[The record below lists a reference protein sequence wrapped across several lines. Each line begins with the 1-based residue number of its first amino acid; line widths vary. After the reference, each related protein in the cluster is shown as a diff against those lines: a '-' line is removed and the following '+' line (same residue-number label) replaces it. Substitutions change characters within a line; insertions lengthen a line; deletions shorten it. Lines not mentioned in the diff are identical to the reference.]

1 MQSERL
7 TIKEVIDYIHSLCSV
22 RESTEEAK
30 EDKKVIF
37 NELEVNQNLIL
48 SLFSALLPKI
58 NTLSIQDKLFYI
70 QKYIEYFIIELK
82 KKNIYF
88 RYTTETNIIDKKV
101 IAKTLKANNI
111 DEIEKENCDN
121 FLIFVCM
128 FFNVNIFIFNNEKNI
143 NFYTIN
149 QYFNIYKYSIVLRK
163 LDNGKYNII
172 KFNNQTL
179 FNFYRN
185 REFKEFINNN
195 INNIFSLKQNM
206 NFKYDKCEFEIK
218 DDKDIKHYEE
228 STDSISEINK
238 GKQFKNNIKN
248 LKQEEKQE
256 EKQQESQQENQQE
269 EAIFKTDN
277 LKSLTT
283 TERIKEVIDFQYSE
297 DDLKKMTLP
306 KIKEITRECKLRLTN
321 PETKR
326 AYTKSELIKK
336 LIEYSNY

>member
-7 TIKEVIDYIHSLCSV
+7 TIKEVIDYIHSLCSI
-22 RESTEEAK
+22 RETSEEKA
-30 EDKKVIF
+30 EDIKIIF
-37 NELEVNQNLIL
+37 NEMEINQNLIT

-58 NTLSIQDKLFYI
+58 NTLSIQDKIFYI

-88 RYTTETNIIDKKV
+88 RYTTETNIIDKKI
-101 IAKTLKANNI
+101 IAKTLKTNNI
-111 DEIEKENCDN
+111 DEIEKENYEN

-128 FFNVNIFIFNNEKNI
+128 FFNINIFIFNDEKNI
-143 NFYTIN
+143 KFYTIN

-163 LDNGKYNII
+163 LENGKYNIV

-179 FNFYRN
+179 FNYYRN
-185 REFKEFINNN
+185 QEFKDFINNN
-195 INNIFSLKQNM
+195 RDNIFSLKQNM
-206 NFKYDKCEFEIK
+206 NFKYDNCEFEIK
-218 DDKDIKHYEE
+218 DDNDIKHYEE

-248 LKQEEKQE
+248 IKQEEH
-256 EKQQESQQENQQE
+256 QESQQDNQPDE
-269 EAIFKTDN
+269 TIFKNDN

-297 DDLKKMTLP
+297 EELKKMTLP

-326 AYTKSELIKK
+326 AYTKAELIKK

>member
-30 EDKKVIF
+30 KDKKIIF
-37 NELEVNQNLIL
+37 NESEINQNLII

-58 NTLSIQDKLFYI
+58 NILSIQDKLFYI

-101 IAKTLKANNI
+101 ITKTLKTNNI

-128 FFNVNIFIFNNEKNI
+128 FFNVNIFIFNDEKNI
-143 NFYTIN
+143 KFYTIN
-149 QYFNIYKYSIVLRK
+149 HYFNIYKYSIVLRK
-163 LDNGKYNII
+163 LDNSKYNVI

-179 FNFYRN
+179 FNYYKN
-185 REFKEFINNN
+185 QEFKEFINNN
-195 INNIFSLKQNM
+195 RNNIFSLKQNM
-206 NFKYDKCEFEIK
+206 NFKYDKCDFEIK

-248 LKQEEKQE
+248 LKQEDKQE
-256 EKQQESQQENQQE
+256 DKQQENQPE
-269 EAIFKTDN
+269 ETIFKSDN

-297 DDLKKMTLP
+297 DDLKMMTLP

-321 PETKR
+321 PDTKR
-326 AYTKSELIKK
+326 AYTKAELIKK